1 MVGQDICRNHDL
13 ISITMCLSSQ
23 SSYPPLSLLPNVWSR
38 VHRPRP
44 PSSHLSLRPL
54 ARYFIRAT
62 LIINPVK
69 LSIAMINNL
78 FSLGMGWTR
87 LLIIEEYLIRFA
99 ISAISASRPCP
110 QMACAPISWRRKLIS
125 NLTSASHRNP
135 ARQKPART
143 VRSLHKLYQALLH
156 KSIQHHIELQLV
168 KDNGRVV
175 RRSGQGGQQSNHQT
189 PFCPTCLTF
198 SPCARQHLIALV

>member
-13 ISITMCLSSQ
+13 INIIVCLSSQ
-23 SSYPPLSLLPNVWSR
+23 SSYPPHR
-38 VHRPRP
+38 YCQMFGQGVHRPRP

-54 ARYFIRAT
+54 TRYFIRAT
-62 LIINPVK
+62 LIINLVK

-110 QMACAPISWRRKLIS
+110 QMACAPIIWRRKLIS

-143 VRSLHKLYQALLH
+143 IRSLHKLYQALLH
-156 KSIQHHIELQLV
+156 KGIQHHIELQLV

-175 RRSGQGGQQSNHQT
+175 RRSGQG
-189 PFCPTCLTF
+189 
-198 SPCARQHLIALV
+198 R